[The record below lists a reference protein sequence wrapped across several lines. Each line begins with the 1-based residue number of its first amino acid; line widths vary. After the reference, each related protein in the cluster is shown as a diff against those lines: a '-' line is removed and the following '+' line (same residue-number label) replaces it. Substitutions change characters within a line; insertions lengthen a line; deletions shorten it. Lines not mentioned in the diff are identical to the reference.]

1 MKKKWMGGLLALA
14 LAALCMLP
22 TQVQAASTSTTE
34 KHMHGD
40 VECKEWTDE
49 MAVRY
54 RGAGHTAKNSL
65 PTGDSWNWYL
75 TEDVT
80 LTTRWYA
87 TFNSSGGDNVM
98 DICLNGHTITFE
110 TTGLETNPQINRSF
124 LTLCD
129 CTGKGG
135 IDLKGHNIY
144 IASKCSLDVSDIY
157 ITGGSG
163 DTSAVTVGYYG
174 IFTMGDGTVIRDN
187 TCTSEKAGGVTVE
200 GRDSINRNNGVFI
213 MNGGEI
219 RRNTGGVGGVLNY
232 GEFTMNGGTI
242 KDNYGTTTGG
252 VANSCDYKGMPEHN
266 IPDNYGTMTIGGGA
280 QVYGNH
286 LRTTAGEASNLY
298 LIDPESYPIHVSG
311 LQSAAKIALNSWT
324 DGIVQGKVTDET
336 LGCFSLDDPNL
347 GVLYVENEQLKTL
360 PAHYHC
366 VCGAEHT
373 VSGSHT
379 AANLQTFTPWES
391 EDSLPTEAG
400 YYHLTKDV
408 TLSETWKPK
417 KDTVLCTN
425 GHSIIAGGSFDII
438 TVDSGVTFSLTDCSS
453 KWSEYHNASALMPAN
468 AETYRGNGVRNDG
481 TFNLYMGAIVGCV
494 GTDGGGVYN
503 NGTFNMYAGHIY
515 RNGDQSGVGVV
526 VEHGG
531 GVLNNG
537 TFNMYG
543 GSIRNNGR
551 ESSVGSNV
559 GVRYGGGVYVGT
571 SGTFTMTGGDIMG
584 NSVITGG
591 QGSAIYV
598 DDGGALKLGK
608 NVQIWNNNS
617 ASSIAFANDS
627 ANISIIRRLSDS
639 AKIDIGS
646 LSADRVTQ
654 TGNNFY
660 TVENSRYLVSP
671 GHIHKPDGTEDP
683 NGNDET
689 EAIYEKW
696 TSTDSLPTTAGA
708 WRLMNDVTVSSGTVL
723 NEDVTLCL
731 NGHTITVKDGADY
744 TYYVT
749 RSHTLNIVDCQ
760 GSGVINGGGTAAGGR
775 AGVKVETYGTFNLY
789 AGTIKGFGHGVL
801 LDRTTY
807 GSVTFN
813 MYGGT
818 ITGNHSGGFGGGVAV
833 QKNGKFEM
841 YGGSI
846 TGNSA
851 ATYGGGI
858 CNSGGSV
865 KLVGG
870 SITGNTAGTQ
880 GGGIYNNSEG
890 SVSSN
895 SYAGLLLYPTRGG
908 YKITVTGNTV
918 GGAANNLA
926 TAQTIMLS
934 REWSNYYSPTLRS
947 TGSTIGMTVLEP
959 ANGKDVVEAYRG
971 SSGGYYNAGDLSR
984 DLPRFTLDDNKDGQ
998 MELTTWD
1005 GAFVIQLTVYH
1016 KHSICNLDS
1025 ACHDISVAGHS
1036 GECGGEID
1044 FKEWTDYEAQKDYG
1058 SATFAS
1064 DGGYVRATNW
1074 LPRTGNWYLSKDV
1087 TLKETWEAN
1096 GSDKQ
1101 LNLCFNGHTV
1111 TSADSNTSA
1120 DGSTKTKSLLRVTAL
1135 AKVNLT
1141 DCAATPGGLRGN
1153 SSLTAQRGLQVSYAY
1168 ANLYN
1173 GTITGF
1179 TTSCGAGVVVDPR
1192 FGVSSFG
1199 LYGNAAI
1206 QYNKSTNTGDLTFG
1220 SGYPNSELDNVSGG
1234 RTAGGGGVA
1243 NYGKFTMNSLRSD
1256 AIAYNSAARYG
1267 GGLFSWSEGDQ
1278 ERWTKILNGGI
1289 TGNTAGEQGGGVH
1302 ASPNHSG
1309 TELTLGGNVSITGNT
1324 LTDGTDENLYLLVDT
1339 EYGASAKISVSGL
1352 TEDAEIQVVEIEG
1365 REGKDYFNGV
1375 TYETLPPEVLARI
1388 TTNNGSL
1395 FAWNEAHDTILLV
1408 QAVPADLM
1416 PVVAAETTLTYS
1428 GEEQT
1433 VLTVPEGADTY
1444 YTVSGEDKATDV
1456 GEYTITLRLNE
1467 GYVWPDGT
1475 ETDKTIQWKI
1485 QPMKVKAPAAVT
1497 GLIYNGETRTGVAA
1511 GEGCTLEGEFKAV
1524 NAGEYTAVA
1533 KLTNT
1538 ANYQWDDGTTE
1549 DKTIVWSIG
1558 EKTPAVSD
1566 FTVAYP
1572 RSEDL
1577 VYDENAKEVTAELS
1591 DSYPAQDITLTV
1603 VYTNADGIAVENPTN
1618 AGTYTV
1624 KLCVSGSSNF
1634 AAAELALGDLTIAP
1648 MGQELS
1654 FAETRVDLTYDPAS
1668 TSYTQTV
1675 SGAKGPVVYR
1685 GSDDT
1690 VAAVDAA
1697 TGEVTIRKAGTVVIT
1712 AESDS
1717 SNHNYARSSA
1727 TYTLVIQKAAQDAP
1741 AGLEGTAPSSI
1752 GGTDGTITG
1761 VTSAMEYS
1769 ADGVNY
1775 VTCPDGT
1782 LAGLDSG
1789 IYQVRFKE
1797 TDTHR
1802 AGTALDV
1809 TVPVHQHTFDQKA
1822 ESQQYRKA
1830 DATCLSP
1837 ALYYKSCACGVSSEG
1852 TAGEAIFEVGQ
1863 KLEHDFQWKDYDNDY
1878 HVKQCRNGCDE
1889 WDMTTREAHVYDGL
1903 EGTECL
1909 TCGHDRTVNYFTV
1922 SFEANEA
1929 EYGMVTPVQAVS
1941 RVPEGADLTVSGS
1954 TVTVK
1959 GVTVAAVASANTA
1972 QYTYAFEKW
1981 STPNG
1986 TYTVTDDTTIT
1997 AIFSRTVNQY
2007 TVAWNAQGGSLTG
2020 SCTDGTVDY
2029 GTAIQAPG
2037 ADKET
2042 DEDNSYVFLGWST
2055 TPNGAVEDVAETV
2068 TGSVTYYAQYEVQP
2082 HVWTEDWDSDD
2093 TYHWHTCTVDGCGY
2107 TKDKAEHD
2115 YTDADDTI
2123 CDTCGYQR
2131 TLPDITG
2138 TVAINGK
2145 LERGETLTAETSGMP
2160 NADLR
2165 YQWLRNGQ
2173 PIEGAD
2179 EAAYELTGEDIG
2191 KTISVRIT
2199 AKGYAGTIETEAE
2212 GTVTVYYSV
2221 SYDTEVG
2228 GTLAMDRAE
2237 GGKNYTLRSDWDSMG
2252 FRAPDKKTF
2261 DKWIIDG
2268 VAYEAGT
2275 TYVVEHDVSVTPLW
2289 KDVKS
2294 DDDDGPKP
2302 PVPTPDD
2309 PVKPPVPAPDDK
2321 WHNHKGNGTNNG
2333 ANGAAQS
2340 PKTFDAG
2347 IAAYAAAAVL
2357 SLSGAAGLRRRK
2369 KSDK

>member
-40 VECKEWTDE
+40 VECILWTDE
-49 MAVRY
+49 RAREQC
-54 RGAGHTAKNSL
+54 GPNSTASNSL
-65 PTGDSWNWYL
+65 PYVDYGQLGIYCLTKDVYL
-75 TEDVT
+75 PKDWTPYT
-80 LTTRWYA
+80 WWGGTNSLT
-87 TFNSSGGDNVM
+87 
-98 DICLNGHTITFE
+98 ICLNGHTINGAGILGKDEATYNDITDQQSVTLMDCTE
-110 TTGLETNPQINRSF
+110 DASKRGSF
-124 LTLCD
+124 GVYNSAGSKNSAILLKRGNNLTLSNVTLTGIDCAKAAITVGDRATLNLCD
-129 CTGKGG
+129 GASIEYNKSTGDKQATIVINKGG
-135 IDLKGHNIY
+135 TFNM
-144 IASKCSLDVSDIY
+144 
-157 ITGGSG
+157 TGGQ
-163 DTSAVTVGYYG
+163 
-174 IFTMGDGTVIRDN
+174 IRDN
-187 TCTSEKAGGVTVE
+187 KGYA
-200 GRDSINRNNGVFI
+200 
-213 MNGGEI
+213 
-219 RRNTGGVGGVLNY
+219 GGVLNNGTFNMTGGSIFNNVGTAY
-232 GEFTMNGGTI
+232 GGIATGSGTLNIGGTAKVYYNY
-242 KDNYGTTTGG
+242 KDGAPGTQ
-252 VANSCDYKGMPEHN
+252 P
-266 IPDNYGTMTIGGGA
+266 
-280 QVYGNH
+280 
-286 LRTTAGEASNLY
+286 RSNVCMLN
-298 LIDPESYPIHVSG
+298 PESYPIHVSG

-324 DGIVQGKVTDET
+324 DGIVQGRVTDET

-347 GVLYVENEQLKTL
+347 GVLYVENEQLKKL

-417 KDTVLCTN
+417 KGTVLCTN

-438 TVDSGVTFSLTDCSS
+438 TVDSNVTFSLTDCSS
-453 KWSEYHNASALMPAN
+453 KWSEYYNASALMPAN

-515 RNGDQSGVGVV
+515 RDGDQSGVGVV

-551 ESSVGSNV
+551 ASSVGSDV

-671 GHIHKPDGTEDP
+671 GHIPKPDGTEDP

-760 GSGVINGGGTAAGGR
+760 GSGVIDGGSTAAGSR
-775 AGVKVETYGTFNLY
+775 AGVKVESYGTFNLY

-1025 ACHDISVAGHS
+1025 ASHDISVAGHS

-1058 SATFAS
+1058 SRTFAS
-1064 DGGYVRATNW
+1064 GIRVKATNW
-1074 LPRTGNWYLSKDV
+1074 LPRTGNWYLSQDV
-1087 TLKETWEAN
+1087 TLEETWEAN
-1096 GSDKQ
+1096 NKSVT

-1111 TSADSNTSA
+1111 TSDKSNTS
-1120 DGSTKTKSLLRVTAL
+1120 SSLLRVCNGAS
-1135 AKVNLT
+1135 ANLT

-1153 SSLTAQRGLQVSYAY
+1153 SALTAQRGLQVSWAY
-1168 ANLYN
+1168 VNLYN

-1179 TTSCGAGVVVDPR
+1179 TTSYGAGVAVEPR
-1192 FGVSSFG
+1192 SGGSFG

-1206 QYNKSTNTGDLTFG
+1206 QHNKSTNTGNLMQG
-1220 SGYPNSELDNVSGG
+1220 GNYYPNSDLENVSGKSS
-1234 RTAGGGGVA
+1234 AGGGGVA
-1243 NYGKFTMNSLRSD
+1243 NLGKFTMNSLRSD
-1256 AIAYNSAARYG
+1256 AIAYNSAARFG
-1267 GGLFSWSEGDQ
+1267 GGLYSYSEGGQYTD
-1278 ERWTKILNGGI
+1278 RWTKLLNGGI

-1309 TELTLGGNVSITGNT
+1309 TELTLGGSVSITGNT

-1352 TEDAEIQVVEIEG
+1352 TEDADIQVVEVEG

-1388 TTNNGSL
+1388 TTNNGSI

-1511 GEGCTLEGEFKAV
+1511 GEGYTLEGEFKAV
-1524 NAGEYTAVA
+1524 NAGEHTAVA

-1566 FTVAYP
+1566 FAVTYP
-1572 RSEDL
+1572 RSEEL
-1577 VYDENAKEVTAELS
+1577 VYNGNAKKVTAELS

-1603 VYTNADGIAVENPTN
+1603 VYTNADGIAVEEPTN

-1634 AAAELALGDLTIAP
+1634 AAAELALDDLTIVP

-1654 FAETRVDLTYDPAS
+1654 FAEARVDLTYDPAS

-1675 SGAKGPVVYR
+1675 SGAKGPVAYR

-1712 AESDS
+1712 AMSDD
-1717 SNHNYARSSA
+1717 SNQNYAQSSA

-1769 ADGVNY
+1769 TDGVNY

-1782 LAGLDSG
+1782 LAGLNSG

-1909 TCGHDRTVNYFTV
+1909 TCGHDRTVNYSTV
-1922 SFEANEA
+1922 SFEVNET

-2037 ADKET
+2037 AAKET

-2068 TGSVTYYAQYEVQP
+2068 TGNVTYYAQYEVQP

-2115 YTDADDTI
+2115 YTDADDTT

-2333 ANGAAQS
+2333 ADGAAQS

-2347 IAAYAAAAVL
+2347 IAAYAAAAAL

-2369 KSDK
+2369 KSGK

>member
-40 VECKEWTDE
+40 VECILWTDE
-49 MAVRY
+49 RAREQC
-54 RGAGHTAKNSL
+54 GPNSTASNSL
-65 PTGDSWNWYL
+65 PYVDYGQLGIYCLTKDVYL
-75 TEDVT
+75 PKDWTPYT
-80 LTTRWYA
+80 WWGGTNSLT
-87 TFNSSGGDNVM
+87 
-98 DICLNGHTITFE
+98 ICLNGHTINGAGILGKDEATYNDI
-110 TTGLETNPQINRSF
+110 TDQQS
-124 LTLCD
+124 LTLMD
-129 CTGKGG
+129 CTEDASKRGSFGVYNSAGSKNSAILLKRGNNLTLSNVTLTGIDCAKAAITVGDRATLNLCDGASIEYNKSTGDKQATIVINKGG
-135 IDLKGHNIY
+135 TFNM
-144 IASKCSLDVSDIY
+144 
-157 ITGGSG
+157 TGGQ
-163 DTSAVTVGYYG
+163 
-174 IFTMGDGTVIRDN
+174 IRDN
-187 TCTSEKAGGVTVE
+187 KGYA
-200 GRDSINRNNGVFI
+200 
-213 MNGGEI
+213 
-219 RRNTGGVGGVLNY
+219 GGVLNNGTFNMTGGSIFNNVGTAY
-232 GEFTMNGGTI
+232 GGIATGSGTLNIGGTAKVYYNY
-242 KDNYGTTTGG
+242 KDGAPGTQ
-252 VANSCDYKGMPEHN
+252 P
-266 IPDNYGTMTIGGGA
+266 
-280 QVYGNH
+280 
-286 LRTTAGEASNLY
+286 RSNVCMLN
-298 LIDPESYPIHVSG
+298 PESYPIHVSG
-311 LQSAAKIALNSWT
+311 LQSAAKIALNSWA

-336 LGCFSLDDPNL
+336 LGCFSLDDPSL
-347 GVLYVENEQLKTL
+347 GVLYVENEQLKKL

-400 YYHLTKDV
+400 CYHLTKNV

-417 KDTVLCTN
+417 EGTVLCTN

-453 KWSEYHNASALMPAN
+453 DWSEYHNASALMPADN
-468 AETYRGNGVRNDG
+468 STYRGNGVRNNG

-515 RNGDQSGVGVV
+515 RDGDQGGVGVV

-551 ESSVGSNV
+551 ASSVGSDV

-591 QGSAIYV
+591 QGNAIYV
-598 DDGGALKLGK
+598 DNGGALKLGK
-608 NVQIWNNNS
+608 NARIWNNNS
-617 ASSIAFANDS
+617 ASSIALANDS

-671 GHIHKPDGTEDP
+671 GHIHKPDGTADP
-683 NGNDET
+683 TGNDET

-723 NEDVTLCL
+723 NENVTLCL

-895 SYAGLLLYPTRGG
+895 SYAGLLLYPTRGD

-1025 ACHDISVAGHS
+1025 ASHDISVAGHS

-1058 SATFAS
+1058 SRTFAS
-1064 DGGYVRATNW
+1064 GIRVKATNW
-1074 LPRTGNWYLSKDV
+1074 LPRTGNWYLSQDV
-1087 TLKETWEAN
+1087 TLEKTWKAN
-1096 GSDKQ
+1096 GSDKK

-1111 TSADSNTSA
+1111 TSADSNTS
-1120 DGSTKTKSLLRVTAL
+1120 KSLLRVSAL

-1153 SSLTAQRGLQVSYAY
+1153 SNMTDQRGLKVSNAY

-1179 TTSCGAGVVVDPR
+1179 TSSYGAGVSVEPR
-1192 FGVSSFG
+1192 EGGSFG

-1206 QYNKSTNTGDLTFG
+1206 QYNKSTNTGDLKFG
-1220 SGYPNSELDNVSGG
+1220 GYWPNSDLEGIRDASS
-1234 RTAGGGGVA
+1234 AGGGGVA

-1256 AIAYNSAARYG
+1256 AIAYNSAARFG
-1267 GGLFSWSEGDQ
+1267 GGLFNWPYGTQ
-1278 ERWTKILNGGI
+1278 YRWAKLLNGGI
-1289 TGNTAGEQGGGVH
+1289 TGNTAGEMGGGVLTSCNPDDT
-1302 ASPNHSG
+1302 A
-1309 TELTLGGNVSITGNT
+1309 LTLGGSVSITGNT
-1324 LTDGTDENLYLLVDT
+1324 LTGGADDNLYLATDT
-1339 EYGASAKISVSGL
+1339 YHGTVAKICVSGL
-1352 TEDAEIQVVEIEG
+1352 TENADIQVVEVEG
-1365 REGKDYFNGV
+1365 REGKDYFSGV

-1388 TTNNGSL
+1388 TTNNGSI

-1511 GEGCTLEGEFKAV
+1511 GEGYTLEGEFKAV
-1524 NAGEYTAVA
+1524 NAGEHTAVA

-1566 FTVAYP
+1566 FAVTYP

-1577 VYDENAKEVTAELS
+1577 VYNGNAKKVTAKLS

-1603 VYTNADGIAVENPTN
+1603 VYTNADGIAVEEPTN

-1634 AAAELALGDLTIAP
+1634 AAAELALDDLTIVP

-1685 GSDDT
+1685 SSDDT

-1712 AESDS
+1712 AMSDD
-1717 SNHNYARSSA
+1717 SNHNYAQSSA

-1741 AGLEGTAPSSI
+1741 AGLESTAPSSI

-1782 LAGLDSG
+1782 LTGLNSG

-1797 TDTHR
+1797 TDTHK
-1802 AGTALDV
+1802 AGAVLNV

-1922 SFEANEA
+1922 SFGVNEA

-1941 RVPEGADLTVSGS
+1941 RVPEG
-1954 TVTVK
+1954 
-1959 GVTVAAVASANTA
+1959 
-1972 QYTYAFEKW
+1972 
-1981 STPNG
+1981 
-1986 TYTVTDDTTIT
+1986 
-1997 AIFSRTVNQY
+1997 
-2007 TVAWNAQGGSLTG
+2007 
-2020 SCTDGTVDY
+2020 
-2029 GTAIQAPG
+2029 
-2037 ADKET
+2037 
-2042 DEDNSYVFLGWST
+2042 
-2055 TPNGAVEDVAETV
+2055 
-2068 TGSVTYYAQYEVQP
+2068 
-2082 HVWTEDWDSDD
+2082 
-2093 TYHWHTCTVDGCGY
+2093 
-2107 TKDKAEHD
+2107 
-2115 YTDADDTI
+2115 
-2123 CDTCGYQR
+2123 
-2131 TLPDITG
+2131 
-2138 TVAINGK
+2138 
-2145 LERGETLTAETSGMP
+2145 
-2160 NADLR
+2160 
-2165 YQWLRNGQ
+2165 
-2173 PIEGAD
+2173 
-2179 EAAYELTGEDIG
+2179 
-2191 KTISVRIT
+2191 
-2199 AKGYAGTIETEAE
+2199 
-2212 GTVTVYYSV
+2212 
-2221 SYDTEVG
+2221 
-2228 GTLAMDRAE
+2228 
-2237 GGKNYTLRSDWDSMG
+2237 YTLVGR
-2252 FRAPDKKTF
+2252 
-2261 DKWIIDG
+2261 
-2268 VAYEAGT
+2268 
-2275 TYVVEHDVSVTPLW
+2275 
-2289 KDVKS
+2289 
-2294 DDDDGPKP
+2294 
-2302 PVPTPDD
+2302 
-2309 PVKPPVPAPDDK
+2309 
-2321 WHNHKGNGTNNG
+2321 
-2333 ANGAAQS
+2333 
-2340 PKTFDAG
+2340 
-2347 IAAYAAAAVL
+2347 
-2357 SLSGAAGLRRRK
+2357 
-2369 KSDK
+2369 

>member
-40 VECKEWTDE
+40 VECILWTDE
-49 MAVRY
+49 RAREQC
-54 RGAGHTAKNSL
+54 GPNSTASNSL
-65 PTGDSWNWYL
+65 PYVDYGQLGIYCLTKDVYL
-75 TEDVT
+75 PEDWT
-80 LTTRWYA
+80 PYTWWGATNSLT
-87 TFNSSGGDNVM
+87 
-98 DICLNGHTITFE
+98 ICLNGHTINGAGILGKDEATYNDI
-110 TTGLETNPQINRSF
+110 TDQQS
-124 LTLCD
+124 LTLMD
-129 CTGKGG
+129 CTE
-135 IDLKGHNIY
+135 D
-144 IASKCSLDVSDIY
+144 ASK
-157 ITGGSG
+157 
-163 DTSAVTVGYYG
+163 
-174 IFTMGDGTVIRDN
+174 R
-187 TCTSEKAGGVTVE
+187 
-200 GRDSINRNNGVFI
+200 
-213 MNGGEI
+213 
-219 RRNTGGVGGVLNY
+219 
-232 GEFTMNGGTI
+232 
-242 KDNYGTTTGG
+242 
-252 VANSCDYKGMPEHN
+252 
-266 IPDNYGTMTIGGGA
+266 
-280 QVYGNH
+280 
-286 LRTTAGEASNLY
+286 
-298 LIDPESYPIHVSG
+298 
-311 LQSAAKIALNSWT
+311 
-324 DGIVQGKVTDET
+324 
-336 LGCFSLDDPNL
+336 
-347 GVLYVENEQLKTL
+347 
-360 PAHYHC
+360 
-366 VCGAEHT
+366 
-373 VSGSHT
+373 
-379 AANLQTFTPWES
+379 
-391 EDSLPTEAG
+391 
-400 YYHLTKDV
+400 
-408 TLSETWKPK
+408 
-417 KDTVLCTN
+417 
-425 GHSIIAGGSFDII
+425 GSF
-438 TVDSGVTFSLTDCSS
+438 
-453 KWSEYHNASALMPAN
+453 
-468 AETYRGNGVRNDG
+468 
-481 TFNLYMGAIVGCV
+481 
-494 GTDGGGVYN
+494 GVYN
-503 NGTFNMYAGHIY
+503 SAGSKNSAILLKRGNNLTLSNVTLTGIDCAKAAITVGDRATLNLCDGASIEYNKSTGDKQATIVINKGGTFNMTGGQIRDNKGYA
-515 RNGDQSGVGVV
+515 
-526 VEHGG
+526 G

-551 ESSVGSNV
+551 ASSVGSNV

-608 NVQIWNNNS
+608 NAQIWNNNS
-617 ASSIAFANDS
+617 ASSIALANDS

-671 GHIHKPDGTEDP
+671 GHIHKPDGTADP
-683 NGNDET
+683 TGNDET

-723 NEDVTLCL
+723 NENVTLCL

-959 ANGKDVVEAYRG
+959 ANGKDVVKAYRG

-1025 ACHDISVAGHS
+1025 ASHDISVAGHS

-1058 SATFAS
+1058 SRTFAS
-1064 DGGYVRATNW
+1064 GIRVKATNW
-1074 LPRTGNWYLSKDV
+1074 LPRTGNWYLSQDV
-1087 TLKETWEAN
+1087 TLEETWEAN
-1096 GSDKQ
+1096 NKSVT

-1111 TSADSNTSA
+1111 TSDKSNTS
-1120 DGSTKTKSLLRVTAL
+1120 SSLLRVCNGAS
-1135 AKVNLT
+1135 ANLT

-1153 SSLTAQRGLQVSYAY
+1153 SALTAQRGLQVSWAY
-1168 ANLYN
+1168 VNLYN

-1179 TTSCGAGVVVDPR
+1179 TTSYGAGVAVEPR
-1192 FGVSSFG
+1192 SGGSFG

-1206 QYNKSTNTGDLTFG
+1206 QHNKSTNTGNLMQG
-1220 SGYPNSELDNVSGG
+1220 GNYYPNSDLENVSGKSS
-1234 RTAGGGGVA
+1234 AGGGGVA
-1243 NYGKFTMNSLRSD
+1243 NLGKFTMNSLRSD
-1256 AIAYNSAARYG
+1256 AIAYNSAARFG
-1267 GGLFSWSEGDQ
+1267 GGLYSYSEGGQYTD
-1278 ERWTKILNGGI
+1278 RWTKLLNGGI

-1309 TELTLGGNVSITGNT
+1309 TELTLGGSVSITGNT

-1352 TEDAEIQVVEIEG
+1352 TEDADIQVVEVEG

-1388 TTNNGSL
+1388 TTNNGSI

-1444 YTVSGEDKATDV
+1444 YTMSGEDKATDV

-1511 GEGCTLEGEFKAV
+1511 GEGYTLEGEFKAV

-1566 FTVAYP
+1566 FAVTYP
-1572 RSEDL
+1572 RSEEL
-1577 VYDENAKEVTAELS
+1577 VYNGNAKKVTAKLS
-1591 DSYPAQDITLTV
+1591 DSYPTQDITLTV
-1603 VYTNADGIAVENPTN
+1603 VYTNADGIAVEEPTN

-1624 KLCVSGSSNF
+1624 KLRVSGSSNF
-1634 AAAELALGDLTIAP
+1634 AAAELALDDLTIVP

-1712 AESDS
+1712 AMSDD
-1717 SNHNYARSSA
+1717 SNHNFARSSA

-1741 AGLEGTAPSSI
+1741 AGLESTAPSSI

-1782 LAGLDSG
+1782 LAGLNSG

-1802 AGTALDV
+1802 AGAALDV

-1863 KLEHDFQWKDYDNDY
+1863 KLEHDFQWKAYDDDY

-1909 TCGHDRTVNYFTV
+1909 TCGHDRTVNYSTV
-1922 SFEANEA
+1922 SFEVNET

-2068 TGSVTYYAQYEVQP
+2068 TGNVTYYAQYEVQP

-2115 YTDADDTI
+2115 YTDADDTT

-2309 PVKPPVPAPDDK
+2309 PVKPPVPTPDDK
-2321 WHNHKGNGTNNG
+2321 RHNHKGNGTNNG

-2369 KSDK
+2369 KSGK

>member
-40 VECKEWTDE
+40 VEYKEWTDE

-298 LIDPESYPIHVSG
+298 LIDPENYPIHVSG
-311 LQSAAKIALNSWT
+311 LQSAAKIALNSWV

-336 LGCFSLDDPNL
+336 LGCFSLDDPSL
-347 GVLYVENEQLKTL
+347 GVLYVENEQLKKL

-417 KDTVLCTN
+417 EGTVLCTN

-515 RNGDQSGVGVV
+515 RDGDQSGVGVV

-551 ESSVGSNV
+551 ASSVGSSV

-608 NVQIWNNNS
+608 NAQIWNNNS

-671 GHIHKPDGTEDP
+671 GHIHKPDGTADP

-1016 KHSICNLDS
+1016 KHSICNLNS
-1025 ACHDISVAGHS
+1025 ASHDISVAGHS

-1064 DGGYVRATNW
+1064 GGGYVRATNW
-1074 LPRTGNWYLSKDV
+1074 LPRTGNWYLSQDV
-1087 TLKETWEAN
+1087 TLEKTWKAN
-1096 GSDKQ
+1096 GSDKK

-1111 TSADSNTSA
+1111 TSADSNTS
-1120 DGSTKTKSLLRVTAL
+1120 KSLLRVSAL

-1153 SSLTAQRGLQVSYAY
+1153 SALTAQRGLQVSNAY

-1179 TTSCGAGVVVDPR
+1179 TSGCGAGVVVDPC

-1206 QYNKSTNTGDLTFG
+1206 QYNKSTNTKDLTFG
-1220 SGYPNSELDNVSGG
+1220 SSYPNSELDNVSGG
-1234 RTAGGGGVA
+1234 STAGGGGVT

-1278 ERWTKILNGGI
+1278 ERWTKLLNGGI

-1309 TELTLGGNVSITGNT
+1309 TELTLGGSVSITGNT

-1352 TEDAEIQVVEIEG
+1352 TEDADIQVVEIEG

-1511 GEGCTLEGEFKAV
+1511 GEGYTLEGEFKAV
-1524 NAGEYTAVA
+1524 NAGEHTAVA

-1566 FTVAYP
+1566 FAVTYP
-1572 RSEDL
+1572 RSEEL
-1577 VYDENAKEVTAELS
+1577 VYNGNAKKVTAELS

-1603 VYTNADGIAVENPTN
+1603 VYTNADGIAVEEPTN

-1634 AAAELALGDLTIAP
+1634 AAAELALDDLTIVP

-1654 FAETRVDLTYDPAS
+1654 FAEARVDLTYDPAS

-1675 SGAKGPVVYR
+1675 SGAKGPVAYR

-1697 TGEVTIRKAGTVVIT
+1697 TGEVTIHKAGTVVIT
-1712 AESDS
+1712 AMSDD
-1717 SNHNYARSSA
+1717 SNQNYAQSSA

-1741 AGLEGTAPSSI
+1741 AGLKGTAPSSI

-1782 LAGLDSG
+1782 LAGLNSG

-1802 AGTALDV
+1802 AGAALDV

-1852 TAGEAIFEVGQ
+1852 TAGEAIFEVSQ
-1863 KLEHDFQWKDYDNDY
+1863 KLEHDFQWKSYDNDY
-1878 HVKQCRNGCDE
+1878 HVKQCRNGCGE

-1909 TCGHDRTVNYFTV
+1909 TCGHDRTVKYFTV

-2020 SCTDGTVDY
+2020 SCTDGAVDY

-2068 TGSVTYYAQYEVQP
+2068 TGNVTYYAQYEVQP
-2082 HVWTEDWDSDD
+2082 HVWTEDWDSND

-2115 YTDADDTI
+2115 YTDADDTT

-2309 PVKPPVPAPDDK
+2309 PVKPPVPTPDDK

-2333 ANGAAQS
+2333 ADGAAQS

-2369 KSDK
+2369 KSGK

>member
-22 TQVQAASTSTTE
+22 TQVQAASSSTTE

-40 VECKEWTDE
+40 VEYKEWTDE

-232 GEFTMNGGTI
+232 GEFTINGGTI

-298 LIDPESYPIHVSG
+298 LIDPENYPIHVSG

-324 DGIVQGKVTDET
+324 DGIVQGRVTDET
-336 LGCFSLDDPNL
+336 LGCFSLDDPSL
-347 GVLYVENEQLKTL
+347 GVLYVENEQLKKL

-468 AETYRGNGVRNDG
+468 AETYRGNGVRNNG
-481 TFNLYMGAIVGCV
+481 TFNLYMGAIIGCV

-515 RNGDQSGVGVV
+515 RNGDQGGVGVV

-551 ESSVGSNV
+551 ESSVGSSV

-598 DDGGALKLGK
+598 DDGGTLKLGK
-608 NVQIWNNNS
+608 NVQIWNNNGT
-617 ASSIAFANDS
+617 SSIALANDS

-660 TVENSRYLVSP
+660 AVENSRYLVSP

-683 NGNDET
+683 NGSDET

-760 GSGVINGGGTAAGGR
+760 GSGVINGGSTAASKR
-775 AGVKVETYGTFNLY
+775 AGVKVESYGTFNLY
-789 AGTIKGFGHGVL
+789 AGTIKGFGSGVAVQK
-801 LDRTTY
+801 
-807 GSVTFN
+807 SATFK
-813 MYGGT
+813 MYGGA
-818 ITGNHSGGFGGGVAV
+818 ISGNHSDSAGGGVAV
-833 QKNGKFEM
+833 QKDGSFEM

-846 TGNSA
+846 AGNSA

-934 REWSNYYSPTLRS
+934 REWSNYYSPTLLS

-1025 ACHDISVAGHS
+1025 ASHDISVAGHS

-1064 DGGYVRATNW
+1064 GGGYVRATNW
-1074 LPRTGNWYLSKDV
+1074 LPRTGNWYLSQDV
-1087 TLKETWEAN
+1087 TLEKTWKAN
-1096 GSDKQ
+1096 GSDKK

-1111 TSADSNTSA
+1111 TSADSNTS
-1120 DGSTKTKSLLRVTAL
+1120 KSLLRVSAL

-1153 SSLTAQRGLQVSYAY
+1153 SALTAQRGLQVSNAY

-1179 TTSCGAGVVVDPR
+1179 TSGCGAGVVVDPC

-1206 QYNKSTNTGDLTFG
+1206 QYNKSTNTKDLTFG
-1220 SGYPNSELDNVSGG
+1220 SSYPNSELDNVSGG
-1234 RTAGGGGVA
+1234 STAGGGGVT

-1278 ERWTKILNGGI
+1278 ERWVKLLNGGI

-1324 LTDGTDENLYLLVDT
+1324 LTGGTDENLYLLDDT
-1339 EYGASAKISVSGL
+1339 KYGGTAKISVSGL
-1352 TEDAEIQVVEIEG
+1352 TEDADIQVVEVEG
-1365 REGKDYFNGV
+1365 REGKDYFSGA

-1444 YTVSGEDKATDV
+1444 YTVSGEEKATDV

-1511 GEGCTLEGEFKAV
+1511 GEGYTLEGEFKAV
-1524 NAGEYTAVA
+1524 NAGEHTAVA

-1566 FTVAYP
+1566 FAVTYP

-1577 VYDENAKEVTAELS
+1577 VYNGNAKKVTAELS

-1603 VYTNADGIAVENPTN
+1603 VYTNADGIAVEEPTN

-1624 KLCVSGSSNF
+1624 KLRVSGSSNF
-1634 AAAELALGDLTIAP
+1634 AAAELALGDLTIVP

-1717 SNHNYARSSA
+1717 SNQNYAQSSA

-1782 LAGLDSG
+1782 LAGLNSG

-1802 AGTALDV
+1802 AGAALDV

-1822 ESQQYRKA
+1822 ESQQYHKA

-1889 WDMTTREAHVYDGL
+1889 WDMTTKEAHVYDGL

-1909 TCGHDRTVNYFTV
+1909 TCGHDRTVNYSTV
-1922 SFEANEA
+1922 SFEVNET

-2020 SCTDGTVDY
+2020 SCTDGAVDY

-2068 TGSVTYYAQYEVQP
+2068 TGNVTYYAQYEVQP

-2309 PVKPPVPAPDDK
+2309 PVKPPVPTPDDK
-2321 WHNHKGNGTNNG
+2321 RHNHKGNGTNNG

-2369 KSDK
+2369 KSGK

>member
-1 MKKKWMGGLLALA
+1 MKKRVLSLFMALA
-14 LAALCMLP
+14 LCLTMLP
-22 TQVQAASTSTTE
+22 TAAFAETSDAAAQTAGGTTDTGGAYTIDKDTAAPDQEERDALSVWALRAESSEHAHCVCGVKGCE
-34 KHMHGD
+34 KWLVTASGSHTNAISFSDHAISQDAEGLKINGTVWEKRELKTSDNTVVGYYYRLPAGD
-40 VECKEWTDE
+40 
-49 MAVRY
+49 Y
-54 RGAGHTAKNSL
+54 
-65 PTGDSWNWYL
+65 YL
-75 TEDVT
+75 TTDLDLEDA
-80 LTTRWYA
+80 YIA
-87 TFNSSGGDNVM
+87 TATGTVNL
-98 DICLNGHTITFE
+98 CLNGHSIQTTAKRTICVSNE
-110 TTGLETNPQINRSF
+110 RTTATLN
-124 LTLCD
+124 LCD
-129 CTGKGG
+129 CKG
-135 IDLKGHNIY
+135 
-144 IASKCSLDVSDIY
+144 
-157 ITGGSG
+157 TSG
-163 DTSAVTVGYYG
+163 TY
-174 IFTMGDGTVIRDN
+174 
-187 TCTSEKAGGVTVE
+187 
-200 GRDSINRNNGVFI
+200 
-213 MNGGEI
+213 GEI
-219 RRNTGGVGGVLNY
+219 TH
-232 GEFTMNGGTI
+232 T
-242 KDNYGTTTGG
+242 
-252 VANSCDYKGMPEHN
+252 S
-266 IPDNYGTMTIGGGA
+266 GA
-280 QVYGNH
+280 
-286 LRTTAGEASNLY
+286 
-298 LIDPESYPIHVSG
+298 
-311 LQSAAKIALNSWT
+311 
-324 DGIVQGKVTDET
+324 
-336 LGCFSLDDPNL
+336 
-347 GVLYVENEQLKTL
+347 
-360 PAHYHC
+360 
-366 VCGAEHT
+366 
-373 VSGSHT
+373 
-379 AANLQTFTPWES
+379 
-391 EDSLPTEAG
+391 
-400 YYHLTKDV
+400 
-408 TLSETWKPK
+408 
-417 KDTVLCTN
+417 
-425 GHSIIAGGSFDII
+425 
-438 TVDSGVTFSLTDCSS
+438 
-453 KWSEYHNASALMPAN
+453 
-468 AETYRGNGVRNDG
+468 
-481 TFNLYMGAIVGCV
+481 
-494 GTDGGGVYN
+494 
-503 NGTFNMYAGHIY
+503 
-515 RNGDQSGVGVV
+515 SGVGVEV
-526 VEHGG
+526 RTE
-531 GVLNNG
+531 NK
-537 TFNMYG
+537 FNMYG
-543 GSIRNNGR
+543 GRITGNNRSGVDTSGGYFTMYGGEISGNSI
-551 ESSVGSNV
+551 SNSDAR
-559 GVRYGGGVYVGT
+559 GGGGVTIGGQ
-571 SGTFTMTGGDIMG
+571 SFTM
-584 NSVITGG
+584 
-591 QGSAIYV
+591 Y
-598 DDGGALKLGK
+598 
-608 NVQIWNNNS
+608 
-617 ASSIAFANDS
+617 
-627 ANISIIRRLSDS
+627 
-639 AKIDIGS
+639 
-646 LSADRVTQ
+646 
-654 TGNNFY
+654 
-660 TVENSRYLVSP
+660 
-671 GHIHKPDGTEDP
+671 
-683 NGNDET
+683 
-689 EAIYEKW
+689 
-696 TSTDSLPTTAGA
+696 
-708 WRLMNDVTVSSGTVL
+708 
-723 NEDVTLCL
+723 
-731 NGHTITVKDGADY
+731 
-744 TYYVT
+744 
-749 RSHTLNIVDCQ
+749 
-760 GSGVINGGGTAAGGR
+760 
-775 AGVKVETYGTFNLY
+775 
-789 AGTIKGFGHGVL
+789 
-801 LDRTTY
+801 
-807 GSVTFN
+807 
-813 MYGGT
+813 
-818 ITGNHSGGFGGGVAV
+818 
-833 QKNGKFEM
+833 
-841 YGGSI
+841 
-846 TGNSA
+846 
-851 ATYGGGI
+851 
-858 CNSGGSV
+858 
-865 KLVGG
+865 GG

-1025 ACHDISVAGHS
+1025 ASHDISVAGHS

-1058 SATFAS
+1058 SRTFAS
-1064 DGGYVRATNW
+1064 GIRVKATNW
-1074 LPRTGNWYLSKDV
+1074 LPRTGNWYLSQDV
-1087 TLKETWEAN
+1087 TLEKTWKAN
-1096 GSDKQ
+1096 GSDKK

-1111 TSADSNTSA
+1111 TSADSNTS
-1120 DGSTKTKSLLRVTAL
+1120 KSLLRVSAL

-1153 SSLTAQRGLQVSYAY
+1153 SALTAQRGLQVSNAY

-1179 TTSCGAGVVVDPR
+1179 TSGCGAGVVVDPC

-1206 QYNKSTNTGDLTFG
+1206 QYNKSTNTKDLTFG
-1220 SGYPNSELDNVSGG
+1220 SSYPNSELDNVSGG
-1234 RTAGGGGVA
+1234 STAGGGGVT

-1278 ERWTKILNGGI
+1278 ERWTKLLNGGI

-1309 TELTLGGNVSITGNT
+1309 TELTLGGSVSITGNT
-1324 LTDGTDENLYLLVDT
+1324 LTDGTDENLYLLVDA

-1352 TEDAEIQVVEIEG
+1352 TEDADIQVVEVEG

-1388 TTNNGSL
+1388 TTNNGSI

-1497 GLIYNGETRTGVAA
+1497 GLIYNGETQTGVAA
-1511 GEGCTLEGEFKAV
+1511 GEGCTLEGEAKAI
-1524 NAGEYTAVA
+1524 NAGEHTAVA

-1558 EKTPAVSD
+1558 EKTPVVSD
-1566 FTVAYP
+1566 FAMTYP

-1577 VYDENAKEVTAELS
+1577 VYNGNAKKVTAELS
-1591 DSYPAQDITLTV
+1591 DSYPTQDITLTV
-1603 VYTNADGIAVENPTN
+1603 VYTNADGIAVEEPTN

-1634 AAAELALGDLTIAP
+1634 AAAELALADLTIVP

-1717 SNHNYARSSA
+1717 SNQNYARSSA

-1782 LAGLDSG
+1782 LAGLNSG

-1802 AGTALDV
+1802 AGAALDV

-1889 WDMTTREAHVYDGL
+1889 WDMTTKEAHVYDGL

-1922 SFEANEA
+1922 SLEVNET

-2068 TGSVTYYAQYEVQP
+2068 TGNVTYYAQYEVQP

-2115 YTDADDTI
+2115 YTDADDTT

-2309 PVKPPVPAPDDK
+2309 PVKPPVPTPDDK
-2321 WHNHKGNGTNNG
+2321 RHNHKGNGTNNG
-2333 ANGAAQS
+2333 ADGAAQS

-2369 KSDK
+2369 KSGK

>member
-40 VECKEWTDE
+40 VEYKEWTDE

-135 IDLKGHNIY
+135 VDLKGHNIY

-232 GEFTMNGGTI
+232 GEFTINGGTI
-242 KDNYGTTTGG
+242 KENYGTTTGG

-298 LIDPESYPIHVSG
+298 LIDPENYPIHVSG

-324 DGIVQGKVTDET
+324 DGIVQGRVTDET

-347 GVLYVENEQLKTL
+347 GVLYVENEQLKKL

-400 YYHLTKDV
+400 YYHLTRDV

-417 KDTVLCTN
+417 EGTVLCTN

-438 TVDSGVTFSLTDCSS
+438 TVDSDVTFSLTDCSS

-515 RNGDQSGVGVV
+515 RDGDQSGVGVV

-608 NVQIWNNNS
+608 NAQIWNNNS
-617 ASSIAFANDS
+617 TSSIAFANDS

-660 TVENSRYLVSP
+660 AVENSRYLVSP
-671 GHIHKPDGTEDP
+671 GHIHKPDGTADP
-683 NGNDET
+683 NGEGED
-689 EAIYEKW
+689 IYEKW

-760 GSGVINGGGTAAGGR
+760 GSGVIDGGSTAAGSR
-775 AGVKVETYGTFNLY
+775 AGVKVGAYGTFNLY
-789 AGTIKGFGHGVL
+789 AGTIKGFGSGVL

-1025 ACHDISVAGHS
+1025 ASHDISVAGHS

-1064 DGGYVRATNW
+1064 GGGYVRATNW

-1087 TLKETWEAN
+1087 TLKEGWEAN
-1096 GSDKQ
+1096 NEDVT

-1111 TSADSNTSA
+1111 TSDKSNTS
-1120 DGSTKTKSLLRVTAL
+1120 SSLLRVCSG
-1135 AKVNLT
+1135 AKANLT

-1153 SSLTAQRGLQVSYAY
+1153 SALTAQRGLQVSWGYV
-1168 ANLYN
+1168 NLYN

-1179 TTSCGAGVVVDPR
+1179 TSTYGAGVSVEPR
-1192 FGVSSFG
+1192 SSGSFG

-1206 QYNKSTNTGDLTFG
+1206 QYNKSTNTGDLKFG
-1220 SGYPNSELDNVSGG
+1220 GYYPNSELEKVSD
-1234 RTAGGGGVA
+1234 RDTAGGGGVA

-1267 GGLFSWSEGDQ
+1267 GGLFNWPYGDTY
-1278 ERWTKILNGGI
+1278 RWAKLLNGGI
-1289 TGNTAGEQGGGVH
+1289 TGNTAGEQGGGVLTSH
-1302 ASPNHSG
+1302 NPND
-1309 TELTLGGNVSITGNT
+1309 TALTLGGSVSITGNT
-1324 LTDGTDENLYLLVDT
+1324 LTDDTDDNLYLVTDT
-1339 EYGASAKISVSGL
+1339 KNGSVAKICVSGL
-1352 TEDAEIQVVEIEG
+1352 TEDAGIQVVEVEG
-1365 REGKDYFNGV
+1365 REGKDYFSGV

-1388 TTNNGSL
+1388 TTNNGSI

-1511 GEGCTLEGEFKAV
+1511 GEGYTLEGEFKAV
-1524 NAGEYTAVA
+1524 NAGEHTAVA

-1566 FTVAYP
+1566 FAVTYP

-1577 VYDENAKEVTAELS
+1577 VYNGNAKEVTAELS
-1591 DSYPAQDITLTV
+1591 DSYPTQDITLTV
-1603 VYTNADGIAVENPTN
+1603 VYTNADGIAVEEPTN

-1624 KLCVSGSSNF
+1624 KLRVSGSSNF
-1634 AAAELALGDLTIAP
+1634 AAAELALDDLTIVP

-1654 FAETRVDLTYDPAS
+1654 FAEARVDLTYDPAS

-1712 AESDS
+1712 AMSDD
-1717 SNHNYARSSA
+1717 SNQNYAQSSA

-1741 AGLEGTAPSSI
+1741 AGLESTAPSSI

-1769 ADGVNY
+1769 TDGVNY

-1782 LAGLDSG
+1782 LAGLNSG

-1802 AGTALDV
+1802 AGAALDV

-1822 ESQQYRKA
+1822 ESQQYHKA

-1922 SFEANEA
+1922 SFEVNEA

-1972 QYTYAFEKW
+1972 QYTYVFEKW

-2020 SCTDGTVDY
+2020 SCTDGAVDY

-2068 TGSVTYYAQYEVQP
+2068 TGNVTYYAQYEVQP
-2082 HVWTEDWDSDD
+2082 HVWTEDWNSDD

-2115 YTDADDTI
+2115 YTDADDTT

-2138 TVAINGK
+2138 TVVINGK

-2333 ANGAAQS
+2333 TNNGANGTGGAAQS

-2369 KSDK
+2369 RSGK

>member
-40 VECKEWTDE
+40 VECILWTDE
-49 MAVRY
+49 RAREQC
-54 RGAGHTAKNSL
+54 GPNSTASNSL
-65 PTGDSWNWYL
+65 PYVDYGQLGIYCLTKDVYL
-75 TEDVT
+75 PKDWTPYT
-80 LTTRWYA
+80 WWGGTNSLT
-87 TFNSSGGDNVM
+87 
-98 DICLNGHTITFE
+98 ICLNGHTINGAGILGKDEATYNDITDQQSVTLMDCTE
-110 TTGLETNPQINRSF
+110 DASKRGSF
-124 LTLCD
+124 GVYNSAGSKNSAILLKRGNNLTLSNVTLTGIDCAKAAITVGDRATLNLCD
-129 CTGKGG
+129 GASIEYNKSTGDKQATIVINKGG
-135 IDLKGHNIY
+135 TFNM
-144 IASKCSLDVSDIY
+144 
-157 ITGGSG
+157 TGGQ
-163 DTSAVTVGYYG
+163 
-174 IFTMGDGTVIRDN
+174 IRDN
-187 TCTSEKAGGVTVE
+187 KGYA
-200 GRDSINRNNGVFI
+200 
-213 MNGGEI
+213 
-219 RRNTGGVGGVLNY
+219 GGVLNNGTFNMTGGSIFNNVGTAY
-232 GEFTMNGGTI
+232 GGIATGSGILNIGGTAKVYYNY
-242 KDNYGTTTGG
+242 KDGAPGTQ
-252 VANSCDYKGMPEHN
+252 P
-266 IPDNYGTMTIGGGA
+266 
-280 QVYGNH
+280 
-286 LRTTAGEASNLY
+286 RSNVCML
-298 LIDPESYPIHVSG
+298 DPENYPIHVSG

-347 GVLYVENEQLKTL
+347 GVLYVENEQLKKL

-400 YYHLTKDV
+400 YYHLTRDV

-417 KDTVLCTN
+417 EGTVLCTN
-425 GHSIIAGGSFDII
+425 GHSIIAGGNFDII

-453 KWSEYHNASALMPAN
+453 EWSEYHNVCALMPAN

-481 TFNLYMGAIVGCV
+481 TFNLYMGAIVDCV

-503 NGTFNMYAGHIY
+503 N
-515 RNGDQSGVGVV
+515 
-526 VEHGG
+526 
-531 GVLNNG
+531 
-537 TFNMYG
+537 
-543 GSIRNNGR
+543 
-551 ESSVGSNV
+551 
-559 GVRYGGGVYVGT
+559 
-571 SGTFTMTGGDIMG
+571 
-584 NSVITGG
+584 
-591 QGSAIYV
+591 
-598 DDGGALKLGK
+598 
-608 NVQIWNNNS
+608 
-617 ASSIAFANDS
+617 
-627 ANISIIRRLSDS
+627 
-639 AKIDIGS
+639 
-646 LSADRVTQ
+646 
-654 TGNNFY
+654 
-660 TVENSRYLVSP
+660 
-671 GHIHKPDGTEDP
+671 
-683 NGNDET
+683 
-689 EAIYEKW
+689 
-696 TSTDSLPTTAGA
+696 
-708 WRLMNDVTVSSGTVL
+708 
-723 NEDVTLCL
+723 
-731 NGHTITVKDGADY
+731 
-744 TYYVT
+744 
-749 RSHTLNIVDCQ
+749 
-760 GSGVINGGGTAAGGR
+760 
-775 AGVKVETYGTFNLY
+775 GTFNLY

-1025 ACHDISVAGHS
+1025 ASHDISVAGHS

-1064 DGGYVRATNW
+1064 GGGYVRATNW

-1087 TLKETWEAN
+1087 TLAETWEAN
-1096 GSDKQ
+1096 NKSVT

-1111 TSADSNTSA
+1111 TSDKSNTS
-1120 DGSTKTKSLLRVTAL
+1120 SSLLRVCNGAS
-1135 AKVNLT
+1135 ANLT

-1153 SSLTAQRGLQVSYAY
+1153 SALTAQRGLQVSWAY
-1168 ANLYN
+1168 VNLYN
-1173 GTITGF
+1173 GTVTGF
-1179 TTSCGAGVVVDPR
+1179 TTSYGAGVSVEPR
-1192 FGVSSFG
+1192 EGGSFG

-1206 QYNKSTNTGDLTFG
+1206 QYNKSTNTGDLIFG
-1220 SGYPNSELDNVSGG
+1220 GYLPNSDLEKVSEESS
-1234 RTAGGGGVA
+1234 AGGGGVA

-1256 AIAYNSAARYG
+1256 AIAYNSAARFG
-1267 GGLFSWSEGDQ
+1267 GGLFNWPNGTQ
-1278 ERWTKILNGGI
+1278 YRWAKLLNGGI
-1289 TGNTAGEQGGGVH
+1289 TGNTAGEMGGGVLTSRNPSDT
-1302 ASPNHSG
+1302 A
-1309 TELTLGGNVSITGNT
+1309 LTLGGSVSITGNT
-1324 LTDGTDENLYLLVDT
+1324 LTDDTDDNLYLVTDT
-1339 EYGASAKISVSGL
+1339 KNGSVAKISVSGL
-1352 TEDAEIQVVEIEG
+1352 TEDADIQVVEVEG
-1365 REGKDYFNGV
+1365 REGKDYFSGV

-1388 TTNNGSL
+1388 TTNNGSI

-1497 GLIYNGETRTGVAA
+1497 GLIYSGETQTGVAA

-1524 NAGEYTAVA
+1524 NAGEHTAVA

-1558 EKTPAVSD
+1558 EKTPVVSD
-1566 FTVAYP
+1566 FAVTYP
-1572 RSEDL
+1572 RSEEL
-1577 VYDENAKEVTAELS
+1577 VYNGNAKEVTAKLR

-1603 VYTNADGIAVENPTN
+1603 VYTNADGIAVEEPTN

-1634 AAAELALGDLTIAP
+1634 AAAELALNDLTIVP

-1697 TGEVTIRKAGTVVIT
+1697 TGEVTIRKAGTVIIT
-1712 AESDS
+1712 AMSDD
-1717 SNHNYARSSA
+1717 SNQNYAQSSA
-1727 TYTLVIQKAAQDAP
+1727 TYTLVIQKAAQNAP

-1782 LAGLDSG
+1782 LAGLNSG

-1802 AGTALDV
+1802 AGAALDV

-1922 SFEANEA
+1922 SFEVNEA

-1959 GVTVAAVASANTA
+1959 GVTMAAVASANTA

-2020 SCTDGTVDY
+2020 SCTDGAVDY
-2029 GTAIQAPG
+2029 GTAIQAPD
-2037 ADKET
+2037 AAKET

-2068 TGSVTYYAQYEVQP
+2068 TGNVTYYAQYEVQP

-2115 YTDADDTI
+2115 YTDADDTT

-2228 GTLAMDRAE
+2228 GTLTMDRAE

-2369 KSDK
+2369 KSGK

>member
-40 VECKEWTDE
+40 VEYKEWTDE

-144 IASKCSLDVSDIY
+144 IASKCSLDVSGIY

-232 GEFTMNGGTI
+232 GEFTINGGTI
-242 KDNYGTTTGG
+242 KENYGTTTGG

-298 LIDPESYPIHVSG
+298 LIDPENYPIQVSG
-311 LQSAAKIALNSWT
+311 LQSAAKIALNSWA

-336 LGCFSLDDPNL
+336 LGCFSLDDPDL
-347 GVLYVENEQLKTL
+347 GVLYVENEQLKKL

-400 YYHLTKDV
+400 YYHLTRDV

-417 KDTVLCTN
+417 EGTVLCTN

-453 KWSEYHNASALMPAN
+453 DWSEYHNASALMPADN
-468 AETYRGNGVRNDG
+468 STYRGNGVRNDG

-503 NGTFNMYAGHIY
+503 NGTFNMYAGHIH
-515 RNGDQSGVGVV
+515 RDGDQSGVGVV

-551 ESSVGSNV
+551 ASSVGSDV
-559 GVRYGGGVYVGT
+559 GVRYGGVYVGT

-608 NVQIWNNNS
+608 NVQIRNNNS

-660 TVENSRYLVSP
+660 AVENSRYLVSP
-671 GHIHKPDGTEDP
+671 GHIHKLDGTADP
-683 NGNDET
+683 NGENEDV
-689 EAIYEKW
+689 YEKW

-760 GSGVINGGGTAAGGR
+760 GSGVIDGGSTAAGSR
-775 AGVKVETYGTFNLY
+775 AGVKVESYGTFNLY

-1025 ACHDISVAGHS
+1025 ASHDISVAGHS

-1064 DGGYVRATNW
+1064 GGGYVRATNW

-1087 TLKETWEAN
+1087 TLAETWEAN
-1096 GSDKQ
+1096 GSDKK

-1111 TSADSNTSA
+1111 TSANSNTNN
-1120 DGSTKTKSLLRVTAL
+1120 SLLRVTAL

-1153 SSLTAQRGLQVSYAY
+1153 SNMTDQRGLKVSNAY

-1179 TTSCGAGVVVDPR
+1179 TSSYGAGVSVEPR
-1192 FGVSSFG
+1192 EGGSFG

-1206 QYNKSTNTGDLTFG
+1206 QYNKSTNTGDLKFG
-1220 SGYPNSELDNVSGG
+1220 GYWPNSDLEGIRDASS
-1234 RTAGGGGVA
+1234 AGGGGVA

-1256 AIAYNSAARYG
+1256 AIAYNSAARFG
-1267 GGLFSWSEGDQ
+1267 GGLFNWPYGTQ
-1278 ERWTKILNGGI
+1278 YRWAKLLNGGI
-1289 TGNTAGEQGGGVH
+1289 TGNTAGEMGGGVLTSCNPDDT
-1302 ASPNHSG
+1302 A
-1309 TELTLGGNVSITGNT
+1309 LTLGGSVSITGNT
-1324 LTDGTDENLYLLVDT
+1324 LTGGADDNLYLATDT
-1339 EYGASAKISVSGL
+1339 YHGTVAKICVSGL
-1352 TEDAEIQVVEIEG
+1352 TEDADIQVVEVEG

-1388 TTNNGSL
+1388 TTNNGSI

-1497 GLIYNGETRTGVAA
+1497 GPIYSGETRTGVAA
-1511 GEGCTLEGEFKAV
+1511 GEGYTLEGEFKAV
-1524 NAGEYTAVA
+1524 NAGEHTAVA

-1566 FTVAYP
+1566 FAVTYP
-1572 RSEDL
+1572 RGEEL
-1577 VYDENAKEVTAELS
+1577 VYNGNAKKVTAKLS

-1603 VYTNADGIAVENPTN
+1603 VYTNADGIAVEEPTN

-1634 AAAELALGDLTIAP
+1634 AAAELALDDLTIVP

-1654 FAETRVDLTYDPAS
+1654 FAEERVELTYDPAS

-1712 AESDS
+1712 AMSDD
-1717 SNHNYARSSA
+1717 SNQNYAQSSA

-1769 ADGVNY
+1769 TDGVNY

-1782 LAGLDSG
+1782 LAGLNSG

-1822 ESQQYRKA
+1822 ESQQYHKA

-1878 HVKQCRNGCDE
+1878 HVKQCRNGCGE
-1889 WDMTTREAHVYDGL
+1889 WDMTTKEAHVYDGL
-1903 EGTECL
+1903 EGTRCL
-1909 TCGHDRTVNYFTV
+1909 TCGHDRTVNYSTV
-1922 SFEANEA
+1922 SFGVNEA

-2068 TGSVTYYAQYEVQP
+2068 TGNVTYYAQYEVQP

-2115 YTDADDTI
+2115 YTDADDTT

-2309 PVKPPVPAPDDK
+2309 PVKPPVPTPDDK

-2333 ANGAAQS
+2333 ADGAAQS

-2347 IAAYAAAAVL
+2347 IAAYAAAALL

-2369 KSDK
+2369 KSGK

>member
-22 TQVQAASTSTTE
+22 TQVQAASSSTTE

-40 VECKEWTDE
+40 VECILWTDE
-49 MAVRY
+49 RAREQC
-54 RGAGHTAKNSL
+54 GPNSTASNSL
-65 PTGDSWNWYL
+65 PYVDYGQLGIYCLTKDVYL
-75 TEDVT
+75 PKDWTPYT
-80 LTTRWYA
+80 WWGGTNSLT
-87 TFNSSGGDNVM
+87 
-98 DICLNGHTITFE
+98 ICLNGHTINGAGILGKDEATYNDITDQQSVTLMDCTE
-110 TTGLETNPQINRSF
+110 DASKRGSF
-124 LTLCD
+124 GVYNSAGSKNSAILLKRGNNLTLSNVTLTGIDCAKAAITVGDRATLNLCD
-129 CTGKGG
+129 GASIEYNKSTGDKQATIVINKGG
-135 IDLKGHNIY
+135 TFNM
-144 IASKCSLDVSDIY
+144 
-157 ITGGSG
+157 TGGQ
-163 DTSAVTVGYYG
+163 
-174 IFTMGDGTVIRDN
+174 IRDN
-187 TCTSEKAGGVTVE
+187 KGYA
-200 GRDSINRNNGVFI
+200 
-213 MNGGEI
+213 
-219 RRNTGGVGGVLNY
+219 GGVLN
-232 GEFTMNGGTI
+232 NGTFNMTGGSIFNNVGTA
-242 KDNYGTTTGG
+242 YGG
-252 VANSCDYKGMPEHN
+252 VATGSGILN
-266 IPDNYGTMTIGGGA
+266 IGGTAKVYYNYKDGA
-280 QVYGNH
+280 PGTQP
-286 LRTTAGEASNLY
+286 RSNVCMLN
-298 LIDPESYPIHVSG
+298 PESYPIQVSG
-311 LQSAAKIALNSWT
+311 LQSAAKIALNSWA

-336 LGCFSLDDPNL
+336 LGCFSLDDPSL
-347 GVLYVENEQLKTL
+347 GVLYVENEQLKKL

-400 YYHLTKDV
+400 YYHLTRDV

-417 KDTVLCTN
+417 KGTVLCTN

-481 TFNLYMGAIVGCV
+481 TFNLYMGAIVSCV

-760 GSGVINGGGTAAGGR
+760 GSGVIDGGSTAAGSR
-775 AGVKVETYGTFNLY
+775 AGVKVEAYGTFNLY

-801 LDRTTY
+801 LESTNY

-813 MYGGT
+813 MYGGA

-851 ATYGGGI
+851 ATYGGGV
-858 CNSGGSV
+858 CNTNGSV
-865 KLVGG
+865 KLAGG
-870 SITGNTAGTQ
+870 TISGNTAGTQ
-880 GGGIYNNSEG
+880 GGGIYNDSEG

-1025 ACHDISVAGHS
+1025 ASHDISVAGHS

-1058 SATFAS
+1058 SRTFAS
-1064 DGGYVRATNW
+1064 GIRVKATNW

-1087 TLKETWEAN
+1087 TLEEKWEAN
-1096 GSDKQ
+1096 NEDVT

-1111 TSADSNTSA
+1111 TSDKSNT
-1120 DGSTKTKSLLRVTAL
+1120 GSSLLRVCSGAS
-1135 AKVNLT
+1135 ANLT

-1153 SSLTAQRGLQVSYAY
+1153 SALTAQRGLQVSHAS

-1179 TTSCGAGVVVDPR
+1179 TSGCGAGVVVDPC

-1220 SGYPNSELDNVSGG
+1220 SGYPNSELDNVRDG
-1234 RTAGGGGVA
+1234 RTAGGGGVT

-1278 ERWTKILNGGI
+1278 ERWVKLLNGGI
-1289 TGNTAGEQGGGVH
+1289 TGNTAGEQGGGVYT
-1302 ASPNHSG
+1302 SPNHYA
-1309 TELTLGGNVSITGNT
+1309 TELTLGGNVSIIGNT

-1352 TEDAEIQVVEIEG
+1352 TEDADIQVVEVEG
-1365 REGKDYFNGV
+1365 REGKDYFSGV

-1388 TTNNGSL
+1388 TTNNGSI

-1475 ETDKTIQWKI
+1475 ETDKTIQWEI
-1485 QPMKVKAPAAVT
+1485 QPMKVKTPAAVT
-1497 GLIYNGETRTGVAA
+1497 GLIYNGENRTGVAA
-1511 GEGCTLEGEFKAV
+1511 GEGYTLEGEFKAV

-1566 FTVAYP
+1566 FAVAYP
-1572 RSEDL
+1572 RSEEL
-1577 VYDENAKEVTAELS
+1577 VYNGNAKEVTAELS

-1603 VYTNADGIAVENPTN
+1603 VYTNADGIAVEEPTN

-1634 AAAELALGDLTIAP
+1634 AAAELALADLTIVP

-1654 FAETRVDLTYDPAS
+1654 FAEARVELTYDPAS

-1712 AESDS
+1712 AMSDD
-1717 SNHNYARSSA
+1717 SNHNYAQSSA
-1727 TYTLVIQKAAQDAP
+1727 TYTLAIQKAAQDAP

-1752 GGTDGTITG
+1752 GGADGTITG

-1782 LAGLDSG
+1782 LAGLNSG

-1802 AGTALDV
+1802 AGAALDV

-1909 TCGHDRTVNYFTV
+1909 ICGHDRTVNYSTV
-1922 SFEANEA
+1922 SFEANET

-2020 SCTDGTVDY
+2020 SCTDGAVDY

-2068 TGSVTYYAQYEVQP
+2068 TGNVTYYAQYEVQP
-2082 HVWTEDWDSDD
+2082 HVWTEDWNSDD

-2115 YTDADDTI
+2115 YTDADDTT

-2333 ANGAAQS
+2333 ADGAAQS

-2369 KSDK
+2369 KSGK

>member
-22 TQVQAASTSTTE
+22 TQVQAASSSTTE

-232 GEFTMNGGTI
+232 GEFTINGGTI
-242 KDNYGTTTGG
+242 KENYGTTTGG
-252 VANSCDYKGMPEHN
+252 VANSCDYKGMPEHD

-298 LIDPESYPIHVSG
+298 LIDPENYPIHVSG
-311 LQSAAKIALNSWT
+311 LQSAAKIALNSWA

-336 LGCFSLDDPNL
+336 LGCFSLDDPSL
-347 GVLYVENEQLKTL
+347 GVLYVENEQLKKL

-417 KDTVLCTN
+417 KGTVLCTN

-453 KWSEYHNASALMPAN
+453 EWSEYHNASALMPAN

-551 ESSVGSNV
+551 ESSVGSDV

-598 DDGGALKLGK
+598 DDGGTLKLGK

-689 EAIYEKW
+689 EAIYKKW

-749 RSHTLNIVDCQ
+749 RSHILNIVDCQ
-760 GSGVINGGGTAAGGR
+760 GSGVINGGSTAASKR
-775 AGVKVETYGTFNLY
+775 AGVKVESYGTFNLY
-789 AGTIKGFGHGVL
+789 DGTIKGFGSGVAVQK
-801 LDRTTY
+801 
-807 GSVTFN
+807 SATFK
-813 MYGGT
+813 MYGGA
-818 ITGNHSGGFGGGVAV
+818 ISGNHSDSAGGGVAV
-833 QKNGKFEM
+833 QKDGSFEM

-846 TGNSA
+846 AGNSA
-851 ATYGGGI
+851 ATYGGGV
-858 CNSGGSV
+858 CNTNGSV
-865 KLVGG
+865 KLAGG
-870 SITGNTAGTQ
+870 TISGNTAGTQ
-880 GGGIYNNSEG
+880 GGGIYNDSEG

-1025 ACHDISVAGHS
+1025 ASHDISVAGHS

-1058 SATFAS
+1058 SRTFAS
-1064 DGGYVRATNW
+1064 GIRVKATNW

-1087 TLKETWEAN
+1087 TLEEKWEAN
-1096 GSDKQ
+1096 NEDVT

-1111 TSADSNTSA
+1111 TSDKSNTS
-1120 DGSTKTKSLLRVTAL
+1120 SSLLRVCSGAS
-1135 AKVNLT
+1135 ANLT

-1153 SSLTAQRGLQVSYAY
+1153 SALTAQRGLQVSWGYV
-1168 ANLYN
+1168 NLYN

-1179 TTSCGAGVVVDPR
+1179 TSTYGAGVSVEPR
-1192 FGVSSFG
+1192 SSGSFG

-1206 QYNKSTNTGDLTFG
+1206 QYNKSTNTGDLKFG
-1220 SGYPNSELDNVSGG
+1220 GYYPNSELEKVSD
-1234 RTAGGGGVA
+1234 RDTAGGGGVA

-1267 GGLFSWSEGDQ
+1267 GGLFNWPYGDTY
-1278 ERWTKILNGGI
+1278 RWAKLLNGGI
-1289 TGNTAGEQGGGVH
+1289 TGNTAGEQGGGVLTSH
-1302 ASPNHSG
+1302 NPND
-1309 TELTLGGNVSITGNT
+1309 TALTLGGSVSITGNT
-1324 LTDGTDENLYLLVDT
+1324 LTDDTDDNLYLVTDT
-1339 EYGASAKISVSGL
+1339 KNGSVAKICVSGL
-1352 TEDAEIQVVEIEG
+1352 TENADIQVVEVEG
-1365 REGKDYFNGV
+1365 RGGKDYFSGV

-1388 TTNNGSL
+1388 TTNNGSI

-1444 YTVSGEDKATDV
+1444 YTVSGEEKATDV

-1497 GLIYNGETRTGVAA
+1497 GLIYNGETKTGVAA
-1511 GEGCTLEGEFKAV
+1511 GEGYTLEGEAKAI
-1524 NAGEYTAVA
+1524 NAGEHTAAA

-1558 EKTPAVSD
+1558 EKTPVVSD
-1566 FTVAYP
+1566 FAVTYP

-1577 VYDENAKEVTAELS
+1577 VYDGNAKEVTAELS
-1591 DSYPAQDITLTV
+1591 DSYPTQDITLTV
-1603 VYTNADGIAVENPTN
+1603 VYTNADGIAVEEPTN

-1634 AAAELALGDLTIAP
+1634 AAAELALDDLTIVP

-1654 FAETRVDLTYDPAS
+1654 FAEARVDLTYDPAS
-1668 TSYTQTV
+1668 TSYTQTA

-1712 AESDS
+1712 AMSDD
-1717 SNHNYARSSA
+1717 SNHNYAQSSA

-1782 LAGLDSG
+1782 LTGLNSG

-1797 TDTHR
+1797 TDTHK
-1802 AGTALDV
+1802 AGAVLNV

-1922 SFEANEA
+1922 SFGVNEA

-2037 ADKET
+2037 ADKAT

-2068 TGSVTYYAQYEVQP
+2068 TGNVTYYAQYEVQP
-2082 HVWTEDWDSDD
+2082 HAWTEDWDSDD

-2115 YTDADDTI
+2115 YTDADDTT
-2123 CDTCGYQR
+2123 CDTCGCQR

-2138 TVAINGK
+2138 TVVINGK

-2321 WHNHKGNGTNNG
+2321 WHNHKGSGTNNG
-2333 ANGAAQS
+2333 ANGTGGAAQS

-2369 KSDK
+2369 RSGK

>member
-40 VECKEWTDE
+40 VEYKEWTDE

-135 IDLKGHNIY
+135 VDLKGHNIY

-232 GEFTMNGGTI
+232 GEFTINGGTI
-242 KDNYGTTTGG
+242 KENYGTTTGG

-298 LIDPESYPIHVSG
+298 LIDPENYPIHVSG

-324 DGIVQGKVTDET
+324 DGIVQGRVTDET

-347 GVLYVENEQLKTL
+347 GVLYVENEQLKKL

-400 YYHLTKDV
+400 YYHLTRDV

-417 KDTVLCTN
+417 EGTVLCTN

-438 TVDSGVTFSLTDCSS
+438 TVDSDVTFSLTDCSS

-515 RNGDQSGVGVV
+515 RDGDQSGVGVV

-608 NVQIWNNNS
+608 NAQIWNNNS
-617 ASSIAFANDS
+617 TSSIAFANDS

-660 TVENSRYLVSP
+660 AVENSRYLVSP
-671 GHIHKPDGTEDP
+671 GHIHKPDGTADP
-683 NGNDET
+683 NGEGED
-689 EAIYEKW
+689 IYEKW

-760 GSGVINGGGTAAGGR
+760 GSGVIDGGSTAAGSR
-775 AGVKVETYGTFNLY
+775 AGVKVGAYGTFNLY
-789 AGTIKGFGHGVL
+789 AGTIKGFGSGVL

-1025 ACHDISVAGHS
+1025 ASHDISVAGHS

-1064 DGGYVRATNW
+1064 GGGYVRATNW

-1087 TLKETWEAN
+1087 TLKEGWEAN
-1096 GSDKQ
+1096 NEDVT

-1111 TSADSNTSA
+1111 TSDKSNTS
-1120 DGSTKTKSLLRVTAL
+1120 SSLLRVCSG
-1135 AKVNLT
+1135 AKANLT

-1153 SSLTAQRGLQVSYAY
+1153 SALTAQRGLQVSWGYV
-1168 ANLYN
+1168 NLYN

-1179 TTSCGAGVVVDPR
+1179 TSTYGAGVSVEPR
-1192 FGVSSFG
+1192 SSGSFG

-1206 QYNKSTNTGDLTFG
+1206 QYNKSTNTGDLKFG
-1220 SGYPNSELDNVSGG
+1220 GYYPNSELEKVSD
-1234 RTAGGGGVA
+1234 RDTAGGGGVA

-1267 GGLFSWSEGDQ
+1267 GGLFNWPYGDTY
-1278 ERWTKILNGGI
+1278 RWAKLLNGGI
-1289 TGNTAGEQGGGVH
+1289 TGNTAGEQGGGVLTSH
-1302 ASPNHSG
+1302 NPND
-1309 TELTLGGNVSITGNT
+1309 TALTLGGSVSITGNT
-1324 LTDGTDENLYLLVDT
+1324 LTDDTDDNLYLVTDT
-1339 EYGASAKISVSGL
+1339 KNGSVAKICVSGL
-1352 TEDAEIQVVEIEG
+1352 TEDAGIQVVEVEG
-1365 REGKDYFNGV
+1365 REGKDYFSGV

-1388 TTNNGSL
+1388 TTNNGSI

-1511 GEGCTLEGEFKAV
+1511 GEGYTLEGEFKAV
-1524 NAGEYTAVA
+1524 NAGEHTAVA

-1566 FTVAYP
+1566 FAVTYP

-1577 VYDENAKEVTAELS
+1577 VYNGNAKEVTAELS
-1591 DSYPAQDITLTV
+1591 DSYPTQDITLTV
-1603 VYTNADGIAVENPTN
+1603 VYTNADGIAVEEPTN

-1624 KLCVSGSSNF
+1624 KLRVSGSSNF
-1634 AAAELALGDLTIAP
+1634 AAAELALDDLTIVP

-1654 FAETRVDLTYDPAS
+1654 FAEARVDLTYDPAS

-1712 AESDS
+1712 AMSDD
-1717 SNHNYARSSA
+1717 SNQNYAQSSA

-1741 AGLEGTAPSSI
+1741 AGLESTAPSSI

-1769 ADGVNY
+1769 TDGVNY

-1782 LAGLDSG
+1782 LAGLNSG

-1802 AGTALDV
+1802 AGAALDV

-1822 ESQQYRKA
+1822 ESQQYHKA

-1922 SFEANEA
+1922 SFEVNEA

-1972 QYTYAFEKW
+1972 QYTYVFEKW

-2020 SCTDGTVDY
+2020 SCTDGAVDY

-2068 TGSVTYYAQYEVQP
+2068 TGNVTYYAQYEVQP

-2309 PVKPPVPAPDDK
+2309 PVKPPVPTPDDK
-2321 WHNHKGNGTNNG
+2321 RHNHKGNGTNNG
-2333 ANGAAQS
+2333 ADGAAQS

-2369 KSDK
+2369 KSGK

>member
-22 TQVQAASTSTTE
+22 TQAQAASSSTTE

-40 VECKEWTDE
+40 VEYKEWTDE

-232 GEFTMNGGTI
+232 GEFTINGGTI
-242 KDNYGTTTGG
+242 KENYGTTTGG
-252 VANSCDYKGMPEHN
+252 VANSCDYKGMPEHD

-298 LIDPESYPIHVSG
+298 LIDPENYPIQVSG
-311 LQSAAKIALNSWT
+311 LQSAAKIALNSWA
-324 DGIVQGKVTDET
+324 DGIVQGRVTDET

-347 GVLYVENEQLKTL
+347 GVLYVENEQLKKL

-373 VSGSHT
+373 VSGNHT

-417 KDTVLCTN
+417 KGTVLCTN

-453 KWSEYHNASALMPAN
+453 EWSEYHNASALMPAN

-551 ESSVGSNV
+551 ASSVGSNV

-689 EAIYEKW
+689 EAIYKKW

-749 RSHTLNIVDCQ
+749 RSHILNIVDCQ
-760 GSGVINGGGTAAGGR
+760 GSGVINGGSTAASKR
-775 AGVKVETYGTFNLY
+775 AGVKVESYGTFNLY
-789 AGTIKGFGHGVL
+789 DGTIKGFGSGVAVQK
-801 LDRTTY
+801 
-807 GSVTFN
+807 SATFK
-813 MYGGT
+813 MYGGA
-818 ITGNHSGGFGGGVAV
+818 ISGNHSDSAGGGVAV
-833 QKNGKFEM
+833 QKDGSFEM

-846 TGNSA
+846 AGNSA
-851 ATYGGGI
+851 ATYGGGV
-858 CNSGGSV
+858 CNTNGSV
-865 KLVGG
+865 KLAGG
-870 SITGNTAGTQ
+870 TISGNTAGTQ
-880 GGGIYNNSEG
+880 GGGIYNDSEG

-1025 ACHDISVAGHS
+1025 ASHDISVAGHS

-1058 SATFAS
+1058 SRTFAS
-1064 DGGYVRATNW
+1064 GIRVKATNW

-1087 TLKETWEAN
+1087 TLEEKWEAN
-1096 GSDKQ
+1096 NEDVT

-1111 TSADSNTSA
+1111 TSDKSNTS
-1120 DGSTKTKSLLRVTAL
+1120 SSLLRVCSGAS
-1135 AKVNLT
+1135 ANLT

-1153 SSLTAQRGLQVSYAY
+1153 SALTAQRGLQVSWGYV
-1168 ANLYN
+1168 NLYN

-1179 TTSCGAGVVVDPR
+1179 TSTYGAGVSVEPR
-1192 FGVSSFG
+1192 SSGSFG

-1206 QYNKSTNTGDLTFG
+1206 QYNKSTNTGDLKFG
-1220 SGYPNSELDNVSGG
+1220 GYYPNSELEKVSD
-1234 RTAGGGGVA
+1234 RDTAGGGGVA

-1267 GGLFSWSEGDQ
+1267 GGLFNWPYGDTY
-1278 ERWTKILNGGI
+1278 RWAKLLNGGI
-1289 TGNTAGEQGGGVH
+1289 TGNTAGEQGGGVLTSH
-1302 ASPNHSG
+1302 NPND
-1309 TELTLGGNVSITGNT
+1309 TALTLGGSVSITGNT
-1324 LTDGTDENLYLLVDT
+1324 LTDDTDDNLYLVTDT
-1339 EYGASAKISVSGL
+1339 KNGSVAKICVSGL
-1352 TEDAEIQVVEIEG
+1352 TENADIQVVEVEG
-1365 REGKDYFNGV
+1365 RGGKDYFSGV

-1388 TTNNGSL
+1388 TTNNGSI

-1444 YTVSGEDKATDV
+1444 YTVSGEEKATDV

-1497 GLIYNGETRTGVAA
+1497 GLIYNGETKTGVAA
-1511 GEGCTLEGEFKAV
+1511 GEGYTLEGEAKAI
-1524 NAGEYTAVA
+1524 NAGEHTAAA

-1558 EKTPAVSD
+1558 EKTPVVSD
-1566 FTVAYP
+1566 FAVTYP

-1577 VYDENAKEVTAELS
+1577 VYDGNAKEVTAELS
-1591 DSYPAQDITLTV
+1591 DSYPTQDITLTV
-1603 VYTNADGIAVENPTN
+1603 VYTNADGIAVEEPTN

-1634 AAAELALGDLTIAP
+1634 AAAELALDDLTIVP

-1654 FAETRVDLTYDPAS
+1654 FAEARVDLTYDPAS

-1712 AESDS
+1712 AMSDD
-1717 SNHNYARSSA
+1717 SNHNYAQSSA

-1741 AGLEGTAPSSI
+1741 AGLGGTAPSSI
-1752 GGTDGTITG
+1752 GGADGTITG

-1782 LAGLDSG
+1782 LSGLNSG

-1802 AGTALDV
+1802 AGAVLDV

-1889 WDMTTREAHVYDGL
+1889 WDMTTREAHIYDGL

-2068 TGSVTYYAQYEVQP
+2068 TGNVTYYAQYEVQP
-2082 HVWTEDWDSDD
+2082 HVWTEDWNSDD

-2115 YTDADDTI
+2115 YTDADDTT

-2138 TVAINGK
+2138 TVVINGK

-2333 ANGAAQS
+2333 ANNGADGAAQS

-2369 KSDK
+2369 RSGK

>member
-1 MKKKWMGGLLALA
+1 
-14 LAALCMLP
+14 
-22 TQVQAASTSTTE
+22 
-34 KHMHGD
+34 MHGD
-40 VECKEWTDE
+40 VEYKEWTDE

-135 IDLKGHNIY
+135 VDLKGHNIY

-232 GEFTMNGGTI
+232 GEFTINGGTI
-242 KDNYGTTTGG
+242 KENYGTTTGG

-298 LIDPESYPIHVSG
+298 LIDPENYPIHVSG

-324 DGIVQGKVTDET
+324 DGIVQGRVTDET

-347 GVLYVENEQLKTL
+347 GVLYVENEQLKKL

-400 YYHLTKDV
+400 YYHLTRDV

-417 KDTVLCTN
+417 EGTVLCTN

-438 TVDSGVTFSLTDCSS
+438 TVDSDVTFSLTDCSS

-515 RNGDQSGVGVV
+515 RDGDQSGVGVV

-608 NVQIWNNNS
+608 NAQIWNNNS
-617 ASSIAFANDS
+617 TSSIAFANDS

-654 TGNNFY
+654 TGNNFHA
-660 TVENSRYLVSP
+660 VENSRYLVSP
-671 GHIHKPDGTEDP
+671 GHIHKPDGTADP
-683 NGNDET
+683 NGEGED
-689 EAIYEKW
+689 IYEKW

-760 GSGVINGGGTAAGGR
+760 GSGVIDGGSTAAGSR
-775 AGVKVETYGTFNLY
+775 AGVKVGAYGTFNLY
-789 AGTIKGFGHGVL
+789 AGTIKGFGSGVL

-1025 ACHDISVAGHS
+1025 ASHDISVAGHS

-1064 DGGYVRATNW
+1064 GGGYVRATNW

-1087 TLKETWEAN
+1087 TLKEGWEAN
-1096 GSDKQ
+1096 NEDVT

-1111 TSADSNTSA
+1111 TSDKSNTS
-1120 DGSTKTKSLLRVTAL
+1120 SSLLRVCSG
-1135 AKVNLT
+1135 AKANLT

-1153 SSLTAQRGLQVSYAY
+1153 SALTAQRGLQVSWGYV
-1168 ANLYN
+1168 NLYN

-1179 TTSCGAGVVVDPR
+1179 TSTYGAGVSVEPR
-1192 FGVSSFG
+1192 SSGSFG

-1206 QYNKSTNTGDLTFG
+1206 QYNKSTNTGDLKFG
-1220 SGYPNSELDNVSGG
+1220 GYYPNSELEKVSD
-1234 RTAGGGGVA
+1234 RDTAGGGGVA

-1267 GGLFSWSEGDQ
+1267 GGLFNWPYGDTY
-1278 ERWTKILNGGI
+1278 RWAKLLNGGI
-1289 TGNTAGEQGGGVH
+1289 TGNTAGEQGGGVLTSH
-1302 ASPNHSG
+1302 NPND
-1309 TELTLGGNVSITGNT
+1309 TALTLGGSVSITGNT
-1324 LTDGTDENLYLLVDT
+1324 LTDDTDDNLYLVTDT
-1339 EYGASAKISVSGL
+1339 KNGSVAKICVSGL
-1352 TEDAEIQVVEIEG
+1352 TEDAGIQVVEVEG
-1365 REGKDYFNGV
+1365 REGKDYFSGV

-1388 TTNNGSL
+1388 TTNNGSI

-1511 GEGCTLEGEFKAV
+1511 GEGYTLEGEFKAV
-1524 NAGEYTAVA
+1524 NAGEHTAVA

-1566 FTVAYP
+1566 FAVTYP

-1577 VYDENAKEVTAELS
+1577 VYNGNAKEVTAELS
-1591 DSYPAQDITLTV
+1591 DSYPTQDITLTV
-1603 VYTNADGIAVENPTN
+1603 VYTNADGIAVEEPTN

-1624 KLCVSGSSNF
+1624 KLRVSGSSNF
-1634 AAAELALGDLTIAP
+1634 AAAELALDDLTIVP

-1654 FAETRVDLTYDPAS
+1654 FAEARVDLTYDPAS

-1712 AESDS
+1712 AMSDD
-1717 SNHNYARSSA
+1717 SNQNYAQSSA

-1741 AGLEGTAPSSI
+1741 AGLESTAPSSI

-1769 ADGVNY
+1769 TDGVNY

-1782 LAGLDSG
+1782 LAGLNSG

-1802 AGTALDV
+1802 AGAALDV

-1822 ESQQYRKA
+1822 ESQQYHKA

-1837 ALYYKSCACGVSSEG
+1837 ALYYKSCAYGVSSEG

-1922 SFEANEA
+1922 SFEVNEA

-1972 QYTYAFEKW
+1972 QYTYVFEKW

-2020 SCTDGTVDY
+2020 SCTDGAVDY

-2068 TGSVTYYAQYEVQP
+2068 TGNVTYYAQYEVQP

-2309 PVKPPVPAPDDK
+2309 PVKPPVPTPDDK
-2321 WHNHKGNGTNNG
+2321 RHNHKGNGTNNG
-2333 ANGAAQS
+2333 ADGAAQS

-2369 KSDK
+2369 KSGK